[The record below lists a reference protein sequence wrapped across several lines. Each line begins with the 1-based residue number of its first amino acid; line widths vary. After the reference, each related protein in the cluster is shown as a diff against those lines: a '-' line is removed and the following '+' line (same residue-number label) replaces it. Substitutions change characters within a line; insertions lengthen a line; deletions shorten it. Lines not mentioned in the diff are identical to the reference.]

1 MSSSRLIPY
10 SPPPPMHTT
19 DVSALVLDVGSGST
33 RAGFAGGDLP
43 ECVIPTLVGA
53 SLAGLADD
61 AAPSTSRE

>member
-1 MSSSRLIPY
+1 
-10 SPPPPMHTT
+10 MHTT